1 MRILAREDVP
11 IEDEVNDAEIDLFI
25 LKEIEKTNDLLRE
38 ATIMHEI
45 LAKCLWQY
53 KIQAIYNFKY

>member
-45 LAKCLWQY
+45 LAECLWQY
-53 KIQAIYNFKY
+53 KIQEIYNFKY